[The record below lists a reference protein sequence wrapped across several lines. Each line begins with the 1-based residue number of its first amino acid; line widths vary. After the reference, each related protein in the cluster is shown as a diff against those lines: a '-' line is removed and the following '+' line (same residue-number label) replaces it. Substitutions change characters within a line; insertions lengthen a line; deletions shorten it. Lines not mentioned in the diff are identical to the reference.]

1 MSNRETSAEIEEQ
14 AALWAA
20 RLDHAP
26 LTIEDEAALNA
37 WLSGDSRRLG
47 AYAMARAALARV
59 DVARALGTGY
69 DPDQFLALANAE
81 PLDADDEEQ
90 DAPSRGMTRRRML
103 MVSASA
109 VAAAG
114 IGAVGLHRFLS
125 GHRYSTATGEMLRVA
140 LDDGSI
146 VNLNTAS
153 SIEVQF
159 TEGQRTVLLRS
170 GEALFDVAKDKA
182 RPFVVMAGGTNV
194 RAVGTSF
201 TVRREAE
208 TLVDVVV
215 NEGIVEVTQQ
225 QNPSAPVVRLTENM
239 QAKADTSA
247 TVSIAATEVDAETVR
262 RQLFWREGK
271 IGFSDASLAE
281 AAGEFARYSNEQIVI
296 PDSRVGEQR
305 ITGLFTAT
313 DPRGFAKA
321 AALSLGLE
329 VKETG
334 NLITIVAPQNTQQVS
349 PQGTDEFSS

>member
-1 MSNRETSAEIEEQ
+1 MSNRETSAEIEKK

-26 LTIEDEAALNA
+26 LTTEDEAALNA
-37 WLSGDSRRLG
+37 WLAGDTRRVG

-69 DPDQFLALANAE
+69 DPEQFLALADAE
-81 PLDADDEEQ
+81 MLPEMLPEMLDADEEEQ
-90 DAPSRGMTRRRML
+90 AAPSHGITRRRML
-103 MVSASA
+103 MMSAST

-114 IGAVGLHRFLS
+114 IGAVGLHRFLT
-125 GHRYSTATGEMLRVA
+125 GHRYSTETGEMLRVA

-153 SIEVQF
+153 AIEVQF
-159 TEGQRTVLLRS
+159 TEGQRTVVLRS
-170 GEALFDVAKDKA
+170 GEALFDVAKDQA
-182 RPFVVMAGGTNV
+182 RPFVVVAGGTNV

-225 QNPSAPVVRLTENM
+225 HNPSAPVVRLTENM
-239 QAKADTSA
+239 QAKADIKA
-247 TVSIAATEVDAETVR
+247 TVPIAAVEVDAETVR

-281 AAGEFARYSNEQIVI
+281 AASEFARYSHEQIVI
-296 PDSRVGEQR
+296 PDTRVGEQR

-334 NLITIVAPQNTQQVS
+334 NVITIVA